1 METAALLEEGQWDAE
16 FSRVQFISSRKS
28 CELSLNPQVKS
39 FYTSASPSKEATGGC
54 GEGEHL
60 PCAPNHHCNLMFS
73 TSLQSFCF
81 SFKWEKKYNTIY
93 FRTQLLLSTLPS
105 LWGFS
110 HMFIFFVPCCIH
122 SVVQTEWK
130 QINFNAFS
138 GKNESTPGK
147 PILIKAFY

>member
-1 METAALLEEGQWDAE
+1 MQRKQQPCWRKVSEMQGI
-16 FSRVQFISSRKS
+16 SRVQQKILWIVPKPSGQIFLHLCLPQQRSHRELWRTGASSLCTKPR
-28 CELSLNPQVKS
+28 LQFDV
-39 FYTSASPSKEATGGC
+39 FY
-54 GEGEHL
+54 
-60 PCAPNHHCNLMFS
+60 
-73 TSLQSFCF
+73 QSSIILF
-81 SFKWEKKYNTIY
+81 SFKLKKKKKGTGY

>member
-1 METAALLEEGQWDAE
+1 MQ
-16 FSRVQFISSRKS
+16 SINRIQCISSRKS
-28 CELSLNPQVKS
+28 RELSLNSQVKL
-39 FYTSASPSKEATGGC
+39 SAPLPSPVKKLQGAVEKGSIFFVHQNTIARWC
-54 GEGEHL
+54 LL
-60 PCAPNHHCNLMFS
+60 PVFNHFVFF
-73 TSLQSFCF
+73 QIIII
-81 SFKWEKKYNTIY
+81 KKKKNIIY